1 MVAPVIAALID
12 PVSRLIDHLIPD
24 PDVAA
29 RAKLEL
35 LKEENMVMLE
45 QLKLAMQADAGQ
57 AAINT
62 AEAQHRS
69 LFVAGWRSFIGW
81 VCGVAFA
88 YHYILQPLLLFGFS
102 AAGNEVKLPDF
113 NLEALVTLLFG
124 MLGLGGLRTFEK
136 VRGVTQ

>member
-1 MVAPVIAALID
+1 MVAPLITALID

-24 PDVAA
+24 PDMAA

-35 LKEENMVMLE
+35 LKEENGVMLE
-45 QLKLAMQADAGQ
+45 QLRLAMQADAGQ
-57 AAINT
+57 TTVNT

-69 LFVAGWRSFIGW
+69 LFVAGWRPFIGW
-81 VCGVAFA
+81 VCGIAFA
-88 YHYILQPLLLFGFS
+88 YHYILQPLLIFILATRGQPV
-102 AAGNEVKLPDF
+102 NLPDF

-136 VRGVTQ
+136 MRGISK